1 MIHNHSILYATNRVP
16 GEALEDSPSQSMR
29 GYKTAPSQ
37 DIYLME
43 RYRIVYTRTCAA
55 YIPVANKRESAMARV
70 RSMWGQ
76 RLRKKGIEEG
86 VGRGRICYGQR
97 QRPVVEGISAV
108 AGAMCAVC
116 DLLGLSLARRQR
128 GRYLLMLT
136 CSEIFEI

>member
-1 MIHNHSILYATNRVP
+1 MIHNHGILYATNRVP
-16 GEALEDSPSQSMR
+16 GEALADSPGQSMR

-70 RSMWGQ
+70 RSMWGK
-76 RLRKKGIEEG
+76 RLRKKGIEKG

-97 QRPVVEGISAV
+97 QRPVVEGISA
-108 AGAMCAVC
+108 ATAAMCAVC

-128 GRYLLMLT
+128 GRYLLMVT
-136 CSEIFEI
+136 HREIFDI